1 MQTAHDAP
9 GDADRENEGKHAGM
23 VCVAG
28 GGALR
33 PPGAP
38 ASYV

>member
-1 MQTAHDAP
+1 MPSEKTR
-9 GDADRENEGKHAGM
+9 GSTLGM